1 MFVSGMPKAILKG
14 QVRILRPS
22 EYEQLREGAETLE
35 NQTRSDALLLTG
47 LRYIE
52 AQRLQTNPGW
62 VDGRFIHLPASAQRK
77 VKRLQRERWIR
88 LSSKGASL
96 LPYFFKTKPLP
107 TWRGWTQNMQRW
119 AGNSRLDPIGLGPK
133 TLRKSWESWLV
144 ASYPERVLEVFLS
157 QGHTQMTAL
166 SHYLGLPFTQTDK
179 EGMKE
184 WVAGWEK

>member
-1 MFVSGMPKAILKG
+1 MPKPILKSG
-14 QVRILRPS
+14 VRILRPV
-22 EYEQLREGAETLE
+22 EYEQLREGAATLE

-52 AQRLQTNPGW
+52 AQRLQTNPKW
-62 VDGRFIHLPASAQRK
+62 VDGRFIHLPPSAQRK
-77 VKRLQRERWIR
+77 AKRQQRERWVR

-107 TWRGWTQNMQRW
+107 IWKGWTQNMERW
-119 AGNSRLDPIGLGPK
+119 ATKAGLDPAGLGPK

-166 SHYLGLPFTQTDK
+166 SHYLGLPFTQGDK
-179 EGMKE
+179 GAMLEYVG
-184 WVAGWEK
+184 GWA